1 MKFAGAATLLL
12 VLEGALAFTSKP
24 AFTRPSTQCHSTVE
38 GIRVSGEVKPTNNF
52 ILVKVADELE
62 QTDAGILIS
71 GAAKVKRTE
80 GKVVDVGPGKS
91 LPETGE
97 LLEIPVVAG
106 EGVVYGKFDGTAL
119 DIDGVKHTLIRDN
132 DILVKF
138 TGDELTLESAEVIR
152 DNVLVEFEFQE
163 STEGG
168 LLLAKSSDSSSK
180 PSTGIVVKLGPGRFE
195 GREMDV
201 ALGDTVKFRDFAGS
215 ELTIEGKEYSVVQMA
230 DILAKF

>member
-24 AFTRPSTQCHSTVE
+24 AFTRPSTQCHAMVE
-38 GIRVSGEVKPTNNF
+38 GTRVVGEVKPTNNF
-52 ILVKVADELE
+52 LLVKVAEELE
-62 QTDAGILIS
+62 ETDAGILIS

-80 GKVVDVGPGKS
+80 GKVTAVGPGRKH
-91 LPETGE
+91 PETGE
-97 LLEIPVVAG
+97 SIEIPVVAG
-106 EGVVYGKFDGTAL
+106 EGVVYGEFDGTAL
-119 DIDGVKHTLIRDN
+119 DIDGVKHTLIRDDN
-132 DILVKF
+132 ILVKF

-152 DNVLVEFEFQE
+152 DNVLVEFEIQE

-168 LLLAKSSDSSSK
+168 LLLAKSSDSSSR

-201 ALGDTVKFRDFAGS
+201 APGDKIKFRDYAGN
-215 ELTIEGKEYSVVQMA
+215 ELSIEGKEYSVVQMS